1 MIDDNR
7 HRDVASDQDRAQGVR
22 LAGPTGRDTRLPRWQ
37 WQLLYVRVFC
47 STWPRAP
54 VLSSPSF
61 ARLLAVLFG
70 ARTNRWCAKGDT
82 LKQYTRGI
90 TDRNATVP
98 VKVNWILK
106 FDTLCQAVLGSRGQT
121 SESLT
126 SLFCLI
132 TEDWIIWNE
141 RSGRST
147 SDPETR
153 FRFSTHVAWHVTE
166 EIRLWPRFSA
176 LREGNVAVIVSIKA
190 TSVFV
195 RKCSDATHVGSSV
208 LHKNLI
214 SMDDRLFAD
223 VKQPWK
229 FKLWISREIN
239 MLVQIYC
246 DSCETRC

>member
-70 ARTNRWCAKGDT
+70 ARTNRWCAKGDI

-141 RSGRST
+141 RSGRSWDT
-147 SDPETR
+147 LPILNACCVTCNRGDSSLTKILR
-153 FRFSTHVAWHVTE
+153 F
-166 EIRLWPRFSA
+166 
-176 LREGNVAVIVSIKA
+176 EGRQCRSYRVDQSYQCVYSQV
-190 TSVFV
+190 
-195 RKCSDATHVGSSV
+195 
-208 LHKNLI
+208 
-214 SMDDRLFAD
+214 
-223 VKQPWK
+223 
-229 FKLWISREIN
+229 
-239 MLVQIYC
+239 
-246 DSCETRC
+246 